1 MDSFSGKSAT
11 NQQVLPTDGS
21 QLATSSESSPVTHGP
36 PEIIGV
42 LDESSAGGG
51 TAIDEIEES
60 KTGWFAYFTT
70 RNFWIVLV
78 LGYGVLLLD
87 DPYFPG

>member
-1 MDSFSGKSAT
+1 MDSFYGKDPA
-11 NQQVLPTDGS
+11 NQQVTPTDDS
-21 QLATSSESSPVTHGP
+21 QLATSSESSPVTHAA

-42 LDESSAGGG
+42 HDGSRAGGD

-60 KTGWFAYFTT
+60 QTGWFAYFKT

-78 LGYGVLLLD
+78 LGYGVLVLRN
-87 DPYFPG
+87 PYFSG

>member
-1 MDSFSGKSAT
+1 MDSFYGKGAA
-11 NQQVLPTDGS
+11 NQQVLPADDG
-21 QLATSSESSPVTHGP
+21 QLATSSTPSPVTHAA

-42 LDESSAGGG
+42 LDRSRAGGD

-78 LGYGVLLLD
+78 LGYGAM
-87 DPYFPG
+87 F